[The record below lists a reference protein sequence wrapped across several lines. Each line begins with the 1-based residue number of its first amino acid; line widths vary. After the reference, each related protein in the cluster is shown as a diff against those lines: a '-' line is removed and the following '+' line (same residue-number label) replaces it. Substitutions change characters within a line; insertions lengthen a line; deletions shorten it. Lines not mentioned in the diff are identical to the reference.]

1 MGSDLLVGASLGL
14 HVRFGA
20 WPVAACIY
28 FLQLP
33 QLNNFRDLI
42 CAKRVVMRVVRRVVR
57 CVARRHCSGG
67 EATAFRMLL

>member
-42 CAKRVVMRVVRRVVR
+42 CAKRVVRRV
-57 CVARRHCSGG
+57 ARLHCSGS